1 MIEVVA
7 TALVIGT
14 VAVHFAFIGYLVIG
28 GFLALR
34 WRRTLALHIF
44 VVAWGIGSTVW
55 ALPCPLT
62 SVERW
67 ARAHAGM
74 APLPPDGFIAHYL
87 TGVLYPASAV
97 GVVRG
102 LVVGVVL
109 LSWLLVHRHEFR
121 ATRTSV

>member
-1 MIEVVA
+1 MEVVA

-34 WRRTLALHIF
+34 WRRTLALHILA
-44 VVAWGIGSTVW
+44 VLWGIGSTLYP
-55 ALPCPLT
+55 LPCPLT

-67 ARAHAGM
+67 ARERAGM
-74 APLPPDGFIAHYL
+74 GPLPPDGFIAHYL
-87 TGVLYPASAV
+87 TGVLYPGGAV

-109 LSWLLVHRHEFR
+109 LSWLLVHRHELG